1 MVQRSSKLAN
11 PQKEKMWDSESWDS
25 LQSRETWQVCPIIL
39 KKDGLQGMLE
49 PDVHCVTD
57 RSSDVL
63 FNFIN
68 KFEIQILLI

>member
-1 MVQRSSKLAN
+1 
-11 PQKEKMWDSESWDS
+11 
-25 LQSRETWQVCPIIL
+25 
-39 KKDGLQGMLE
+39 MLE
-49 PDVHCVTD
+49 TDVHCVTD